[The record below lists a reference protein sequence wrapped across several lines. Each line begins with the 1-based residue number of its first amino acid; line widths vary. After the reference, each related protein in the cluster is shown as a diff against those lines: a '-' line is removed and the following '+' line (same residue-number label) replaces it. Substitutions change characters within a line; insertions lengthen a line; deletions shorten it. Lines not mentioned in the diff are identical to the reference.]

1 MKAERPLAVDAVDM
15 LVEYSKFAEPH
26 KSFLRRMLSF
36 LRQERMFYQFCCLAW
51 PENHRYYAPSSLYFA
66 CYAGLPRTATWLV
79 EDGMDVNT
87 VNSARRSCLDAASA
101 HDHVDIIRL
110 LISRGADVNSNSPIQ
125 TAVRSGHAE
134 VVRALVEGGADFNA
148 KDEEDSNPLLEAAG
162 RGYEVVVR
170 VLVDNGSDLHV
181 TDKTDSSLLLRAAR
195 GGYEEVVRVLI
206 KSGAVINKPCDDVD
220 GLLHE
225 AAKGGHARVVRVLIE
240 NGLDVNARN
249 KDGHSPLH
257 SVVRHGHQVV
267 VRILIKNGADVNA
280 SDIYKSIALEEA
292 SQKGHLEIV
301 EFLLGAL
308 ARIHGEKG
316 NPRGFV
322 NSISLSK
329 NEDIHKL
336 LIEKGLYLGS
346 ERGDVWEVERHLG
359 HVADIDPDG
368 SSVWY
373 NEAVR
378 VATEKGHKQ
387 IIRLFQLRRLFQASA
402 RGHVNIVRALLD
414 EGVSVEAR
422 DTGGCYESALEA
434 AAFGNH
440 RDVVELLL
448 ENGACV
454 EQDNK
459 WLIGY
464 LERFYDIRE
473 SKAIT

>member
-1 MKAERPLAVDAVDM
+1 M
-15 LVEYSKFAEPH
+15 
-26 KSFLRRMLSF
+26 
-36 LRQERMFYQFCCLAW
+36 
-51 PENHRYYAPSSLYFA
+51 
-66 CYAGLPRTATWLV
+66 
-79 EDGMDVNT
+79 
-87 VNSARRSCLDAASA
+87 
-101 HDHVDIIRL
+101 IL
-110 LISRGADVNSNSPIQ
+110 LISKGADVNSNSPIQ

-148 KDEEDSNPLLEAAG
+148 KDEEGSNPLLEAAG
-162 RGYEVVVR
+162 RGYEGVVR
-170 VLVDNGSDLHV
+170 ILVDNGSDLHV
-181 TDKTDSSLLLRAAR
+181 TDKTGSSPLLRAAR
-195 GGYEEVVRVLI
+195 GGYEEVIRVLI
-206 KSGAVINKPCDDVD
+206 KSGAVINKLGDDVD

-225 AAKGGHARVVRVLIE
+225 AAKGGHAS
-240 NGLDVNARN
+240 
-249 KDGHSPLH
+249 DGHSPLH
-257 SVVRHGHQVV
+257 SAARHGHQVV
-267 VRILIKNGADVNA
+267 VRILIENGSDVHA

-301 EFLLGAL
+301 EFLLGPG

-336 LIEKGLYLGS
+336 LIEKGLCLGS
-346 ERGDVWEVERHLG
+346 EKGDVWEVEQHLG
-359 HVADIDPDG
+359 YVADIDPDG

-387 IIRLFQLRRLFQASA
+387 IIRLFQLRRLSQASA
-402 RGHVNIVRALLD
+402 RGHINILRALLD
-414 EGVSVEAR
+414 EGVSVVAR
-422 DTGGCYESALEA
+422 DTVGCCESALEA
-434 AAFGNH
+434 ATFGNH

-454 EQDNK
+454 KQDNK

-464 LERFYDIRE
+464 LQRFYDIRE